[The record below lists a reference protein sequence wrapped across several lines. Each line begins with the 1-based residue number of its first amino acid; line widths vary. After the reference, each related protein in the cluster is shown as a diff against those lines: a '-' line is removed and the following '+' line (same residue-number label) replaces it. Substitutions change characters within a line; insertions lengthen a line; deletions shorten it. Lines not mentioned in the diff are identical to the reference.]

1 MRFNECIFTIKH
13 AVLYIFLI
21 HSFG

>member
-1 MRFNECIFTIKH
+1 MRFYKGIFTIKH